1 MEKKEVV
8 YIVAVVDIDS
18 ILKVWCLPDLVIDPP
33 YHPSVSS
40 VSTDNPYYLHTLQGH
55 NNVVSC
61 LAGTGHE
68 REICDVVLDVK
79 RNRCMSGSRDDIVKI
94 WNIKD
99 GTSISTPRW

>member
-1 MEKKEVV
+1 MSGE
-8 YIVAVVDIDS
+8 S
-18 ILKVWCLPDLVIDPP
+18 IWCL
-33 YHPSVSS
+33 
-40 VSTDNPYYLHTLQGH
+40 Q
-55 NNVVSC
+55 
-61 LAGTGHE
+61 GHE